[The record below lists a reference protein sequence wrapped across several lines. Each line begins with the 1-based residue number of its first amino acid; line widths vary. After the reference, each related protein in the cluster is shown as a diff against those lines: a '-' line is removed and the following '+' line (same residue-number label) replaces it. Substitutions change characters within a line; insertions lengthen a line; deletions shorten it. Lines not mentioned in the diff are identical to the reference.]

1 MALNSLVWKLAS
13 PYDAY
18 VSHVARLNAAIE
30 RVQYFSE
37 RAQGYEAGL
46 QSSGPS
52 AAGASDPAE
61 RTRRFREQLGAAAAK
76 MTDEEFE
83 DFVAHLGGG
92 SAANAEADRANAA
105 SRLSTTTRG
114 LEEYFAI
121 AGQEL
126 ATLEKR
132 GYNPGRADVARQLR
146 ENHLPGTTLPEYR
159 HLLHELGSRAGQTAK
174 A

>member
-1 MALNSLVWKLAS
+1 MALNALVWKLAS

-18 VSHVARLNAAIE
+18 VSHVARLDAAIE
-30 RVQYFSE
+30 RVRYFSE

-46 QSSGPS
+46 QSSGRMV
-52 AAGASDPAE
+52 AGAEDPAG

-92 SAANAEADRANAA
+92 STANVEADRANAA

-114 LEEYFAI
+114 LEEYFAM

-126 ATLEKR
+126 AVLEKR
-132 GYNPGRADVARQLR
+132 GYNPGRPDVARQLR
-146 ENHLPGTTLPEYR
+146 DNHLPATTLAEYR
-159 HLLHELGSRAGQTAK
+159 HLLHELGSRAGQMAP